1 MVLHIVYFKVDQH
14 KTAEYTV
21 VENQIDPVV
30 RVVDGDTILPPDK
43 GKALAQFEQEL
54 LEMIT

>member
-1 MVLHIVYFKVDQH
+1 VVLHIVYFKVDQH

-21 VENQIDPVV
+21 VEYQIDPVV
-30 RVVDGDTILPPDK
+30 RVVDGDAVLPPDK

-54 LEMIT
+54 LEM